1 MTDAQDNTTL
11 ETDRQQPKRGPG
23 KLIAVVIVLTLLAI
37 LLVPSHK
44 ESDKAEGPE
53 TTSEGRPSLL
63 EGADKQAGSVAGRDA
78 SAPAQSVEG
87 GSADQGPGAA
97 ARKLIRELRAQV
109 PPDLQRAYQAAQ
121 KFQQAGQLDDAYLLY
136 FYAAREGYGPAA
148 MQLGRETDP
157 SSFKQG
163 GLLDAPDELQ
173 ANKWYGLAVQA
184 GEPDATTALAKLRS
198 TVEQQADAGDQRA
211 RRIMLQWK

>member
-1 MTDAQDNTTL
+1 
-11 ETDRQQPKRGPG
+11 
-23 KLIAVVIVLTLLAI
+23 VVIVLTLLAI

-44 ESDKAEGPE
+44 EPEKDKGPE
-53 TTSEGRPSLL
+53 ATSEGRPSLL
-63 EGADKQAGSVAGRDA
+63 AGADKQAGSVVAGRND
-78 SAPAQSVEG
+78 SAPAQSAQG
-87 GSADQGPGAA
+87 GSADQGPGGA
-97 ARKLIRELRAQV
+97 ARSLIRELRAQV

-121 KFQQAGQLDDAYLLY
+121 EFQQAGKLDDAYLLY

-173 ANKWYGLAVQA
+173 ANKWYSLAVQA
-184 GEPDATTALAKLRS
+184 GEPDASAALAKLRS
-198 TVEQQADAGDQRA
+198 TVEQQADGGDQRA